1 MRNQKGLT
9 LIEVLVS
16 LVVLST
22 VVGSI
27 LVLMSQQTR
36 QAARLE
42 ERMLARIAA
51 ENALTAFVIAKKEQ
65 NAPDVQGD
73 IAVGDLGFRF
83 EIDREAAPLQG
94 YELVRADVRKARDG
108 QVLASLTTLQKSQ
121 VAPTD
126 E

>member
-16 LVVLST
+16 LAVLSA

-27 LVLMSQQTR
+27 LVLMGQHTR

-51 ENALTAFVIAKKEQ
+51 ENALTAFVIAKKEED
-65 NAPDVQGD
+65 APDIQGD
-73 IAVGDLGFRF
+73 VAVGERAFRF
-83 EIDREAAPLQG
+83 EIERATAPLQG
-94 YELVRADVRKARDG
+94 YELVRADVRKGRDG
-108 QVLASLTTLQKSQ
+108 QVLASLTTLQKTEL
-121 VAPTD
+121 APPN